1 MAALTQD
8 GLEEGAGEGQHHPVG
23 MDHLAI
29 ITGQGDICEVGVKEK
44 LLEEFVRERVQ
55 IWPRDL
61 CDWHVA
67 SLMSDVWLKKFWT
80 KYTAAEKVKICQERL
95 QNYGGEEM

>member
-1 MAALTQD
+1 MKCLQLVIFNLNRSQIDELQHLLDLFDVDPLHVDQCAWMAALTQD
-8 GLEEGAGEGQHHPVG
+8 GLEEGAEEGQHHPVG

-55 IWPRDL
+55 I
-61 CDWHVA
+61 
-67 SLMSDVWLKKFWT
+67 
-80 KYTAAEKVKICQERL
+80 
-95 QNYGGEEM
+95 